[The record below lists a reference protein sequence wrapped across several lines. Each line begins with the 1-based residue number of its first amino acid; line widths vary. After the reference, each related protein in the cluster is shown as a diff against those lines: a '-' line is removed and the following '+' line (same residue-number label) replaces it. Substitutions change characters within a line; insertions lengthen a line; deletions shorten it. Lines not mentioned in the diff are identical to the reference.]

1 MRAARQHQMCGRSR
15 FAAGTMIRTH
25 HSDDG
30 CAVARRSSL
39 SHMQGERVMFANET
53 NANSAIRGLT
63 DAELGGVSA
72 GALDLGPLHIYGS
85 DGNVGVTLDGVGMVG
100 VIQGHFCWAFGPFGG
115 HT

>member
-1 MRAARQHQMCGRSR
+1 MHK
-15 FAAGTMIRTH
+15 
-25 HSDDG
+25 
-30 CAVARRSSL
+30 
-39 SHMQGERVMFANET
+39 EKRVMVANET
-53 NANSAIRGLT
+53 NADSGICGLT
-63 DAELGGVSA
+63 AAELDAVSG